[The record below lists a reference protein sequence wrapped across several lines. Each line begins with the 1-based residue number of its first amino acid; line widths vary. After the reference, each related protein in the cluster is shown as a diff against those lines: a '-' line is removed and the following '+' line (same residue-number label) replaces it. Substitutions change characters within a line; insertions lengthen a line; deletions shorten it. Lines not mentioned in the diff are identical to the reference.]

1 VNTVGM
7 GPRPLLGMVLAWLA
21 VVVGV
26 GAITFVVVD
35 RTGRAVGQAS
45 AADSVLAL
53 PLVTSSGSPS
63 PRPSASRSATVPAPS
78 SSASVGPGST
88 PRPSR
93 PSSGSTPTVVQ
104 AEPRTASFSTDGGT
118 VVATCEGTRI
128 SLESIRPRDGW
139 SFEQESEHGG
149 LEVQFTSGERQVEML
164 VTCVQGMPTRSET

>member
-1 VNTVGM
+1 MNTVGM
-7 GPRPLLGMVLAWLA
+7 GPRPLMGMVLAWLA

-45 AADSVLAL
+45 AADNVLAL
-53 PLVTSSGSPS
+53 PVVTSSGSPS
-63 PRPSASRSATVPAPS
+63 PRPSSSRSATVPAPT
-78 SSASVGPGST
+78 ASVRPGST

-93 PSSGSTPTVVQ
+93 PGSGSTPTVVQ

-128 SLESIRPRDGW
+128 WLESIRPRDGW

-149 LEVQFTSGERQVEML
+149 LEVQFRSGERQVEML
-164 VTCVQGMPTRSET
+164 VTCVRGTPTRSGT

>member
-1 VNTVGM
+1 MNTVGM
-7 GPRPLLGMVLAWLA
+7 GPRPLMGMVLAWLA

-45 AADSVLAL
+45 AADSVLAV
-53 PLVTSSGSPS
+53 PVVTSTGGSS
-63 PRPSASRSATVPAPS
+63 PRPSGSRSPTEPPS
-78 SSASVGPGST
+78 SPVGPGST

-93 PSSGSTPTVVQ
+93 PGSDSTPTVVP

-118 VVATCEGTRI
+118 VVATCEGTDI
-128 SLESIRPRDGW
+128 WLESIRPRDGW

-149 LEVQFTSGERQVEML
+149 LEVQFKSGERQVELL
-164 VTCVQGMPTRSET
+164 VTCVRGTPTRAGT

>member
-1 VNTVGM
+1 M

-21 VVVGV
+21 VVVAV

-35 RTGRAVGQAS
+35 RTGRAVGRAS
-45 AADSVLAL
+45 AADSVLPL
-53 PLVTSSGSPS
+53 PVVTSSGSQS
-63 PRPSASRSATVPAPS
+63 PRPSASRSPARPAPTP
-78 SSASVGPGST
+78 SVGPRST
-88 PRPSR
+88 PRPPR

-149 LEVQFTSGERQVEML
+149 LEVQFKAGERQVEML
-164 VTCVQGMPTRSET
+164 VTCVRGMPTRSDR

>member
-1 VNTVGM
+1 MNTVGM
-7 GPRPLLGMVLAWLA
+7 GPRPLMGMVLAWLA

-45 AADSVLAL
+45 AADSVLAV
-53 PLVTSSGSPS
+53 PVVTSTGSSS
-63 PRPSASRSATVPAPS
+63 PRPSGSRSATEPPP
-78 SSASVGPGST
+78 SASVGPGST

-93 PSSGSTPTVVQ
+93 PGSESTPTVVQ

-139 SFEQESEHGG
+139 SFEQETEHGG
-149 LEVQFTSGERQVEML
+149 LEVQFKSGERQVEML
-164 VTCVQGMPTRSET
+164 VTCVRGMPTRSET

>member
-7 GPRPLLGMVLAWLA
+7 GPRPLMGMVLAWLA

-45 AADSVLAL
+45 AADSVLAV
-53 PLVTSSGSPS
+53 PVVTSSASPS
-63 PRPSASRSATVPAPS
+63 PRPSASRSATEQPS
-78 SSASVGPGST
+78 SSVGPGST

-93 PSSGSTPTVVQ
+93 PDSGSTPTVVQ

-128 SLESIRPRDGW
+128 WLESIRPRDGW

-164 VTCVQGMPTRSET
+164 VTCERGTPTRSGT